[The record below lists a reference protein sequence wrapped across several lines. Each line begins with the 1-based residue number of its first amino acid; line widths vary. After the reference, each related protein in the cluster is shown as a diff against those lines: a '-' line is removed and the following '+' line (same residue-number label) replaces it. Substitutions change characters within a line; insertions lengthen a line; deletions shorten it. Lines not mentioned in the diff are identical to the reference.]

1 MLYIT
6 GDTHNVIDFQK
17 LSFKNW
23 PQSRNLT
30 HHDYLIVAGDFGV
43 PWDNSSTDRKLL
55 DWYDN
60 RPYTVL
66 FVDGNHE
73 NFDLLE
79 QYPVV
84 DKFGGKVSKVS
95 SNIYWLHRGEIY
107 LLGDKKVFT
116 FGGANSV
123 DKAIRTPHLSWWEQE
138 MPSRDEMEH
147 GIERLSDFFDS
158 VDIVVTHECPESIAH
173 NICYYYEPDSLR
185 KYFDVL
191 KEKITFNNWYF
202 GHHHIDRSFEG
213 GKFRALYSD
222 IVEISC

>member
-1 MLYIT
+1 MIYIT

-23 PQSRNLT
+23 PQSRHLT

-79 QYPVV
+79 QYPII
-84 DKFGGKVSKVS
+84 DKFGGKVSK
-95 SNIYWLHRGEIY
+95 I
-107 LLGDKKVFT
+107 LLT
-116 FGGANSV
+116 FIGCAGA
-123 DKAIRTPHLSWWEQE
+123 
-138 MPSRDEMEH
+138 
-147 GIERLSDFFDS
+147 
-158 VDIVVTHECPESIAH
+158 
-173 NICYYYEPDSLR
+173 
-185 KYFDVL
+185 
-191 KEKITFNNWYF
+191 
-202 GHHHIDRSFEG
+202 
-213 GKFRALYSD
+213 KF
-222 IVEISC
+222 IS